1 MAHHGEALRV
11 LGTDAAT
18 REALTRDPDRAP
30 LPQRAR
36 ALADYALKLTRAP
49 GEVTAT
55 DVSALHAIGLSD
67 AAIHDAAAVTAYFNF
82 VNRIA
87 LGLGVALETDFGR

>member
-1 MAHHGEALRV
+1 MAHHGEALRA

-18 REALTRDPDRAP
+18 REDLKRDPDNAA
-30 LPQRAR
+30 LPSRAR

-49 GEVTAT
+49 AEVTGT
-55 DVSALHAIGLSD
+55 DVSALRTAGLSD
-67 AAIHDAAAVTAYFNF
+67 AAIHDTAAVTAYFNF

-87 LGLGVALETDFGR
+87 LGLGVALETDFSR

>member
-1 MAHHGEALRV
+1 MGTEA
-11 LGTDAAT
+11 AI
-18 REALTRDPDRAP
+18 REALARDPDRAV
-30 LPQRAR
+30 LPSRAR
-36 ALADYALKLTRAP
+36 ALADYALKLTRSP
-49 GEVTAT
+49 GEVTAK
-55 DVSALHAIGLSD
+55 DVSALRATGLSD